1 MATFKQW
8 IEIIGTCRTGKSI
21 RSVMWQNGMGWSE
34 HNWAGE
40 PAPYI
45 VAAMFARQQ
54 IGE

>member
-1 MATFKQW
+1 MATYTQW
-8 IEIIGTCRTGKSI
+8 LKAIGQCRTGRAI
-21 RSVMWQNGMGWSE
+21 RSLMWQNGMGWNE

-40 PAPYI
+40 PAAYI